1 MKNEILKHLR
11 YTKISYKYRML
22 SMSMYRGD
30 YISGILIQLIYM
42 FTELLFLSV
51 TIGRIGHL
59 GKWEYG
65 IILAAY
71 GFFELVSGLF
81 WMMFSNVTL
90 VPEGL
95 AFDGDMD
102 KYLLKPYSV
111 LFQLTLGSIQPQ
123 YIPNTILG
131 FLIFMR
137 GVSKMQ
143 LQIGATFCL
152 RFLFALVFSVILM
165 VAIFITFS
173 SIGFW
178 LNDKF
183 EIKSPISQLMQLARY
198 PKNIYSRPVA
208 FIITWIIPLAFVGF
222 LPVLYIF
229 SHQAYKSI
237 YSFLPVVSLVWF
249 VVSLFV
255 WRRGLKRYTSVS

>member
-11 YTKISYKYRML
+11 YMKISYKYRML

-30 YISGILIQLIYM
+30 YISEILIQVIYI

-51 TIGRIGHL
+51 TIGKIGHI

-65 IILAAY
+65 VILSAY

-95 AFDGDMD
+95 AFDGEMD
-102 KYLLKPYSV
+102 KYLLKPYST

-123 YIPNTILG
+123 YIPNIILG
-131 FLIFMR
+131 FLIFIR
-137 GVSKMQ
+137 GVSRTH
-143 LQIGATFCL
+143 LNIGAAFCL
-152 RFLFALVFSVILM
+152 KFLLALIFSVILM
-165 VAIFITFS
+165 AAIFITFS

-183 EIKSPISQLMQLARY
+183 EIKAPISELMQLARY
-198 PKNIYSRPVA
+198 PVSIYSRPVA

-229 SHQAYKSI
+229 SYQAYRSI
-237 YSFLPVVSLVWF
+237 YSVLPIVSIAWFL
-249 VVSLFV
+249 VSLFV
-255 WRRGLKRYTSVS
+255 WKMGLKKYTSIS